1 MPMLFHLPLSPFC
14 RKVRLV
20 AAEKSVGVE
29 LQVEEPWRR
38 NEEFLALNP
47 ACVVPV
53 WVEDDGSVLAESSA
67 ICEYLDDIDMS
78 ASLLGDTP
86 GDRAE
91 TRRLAAWF
99 DIKFYR
105 EVTDY
110 LYGERVLK
118 RIRRTGEP
126 NSAAIRAGRQ
136 NITYHL
142 DYIAW
147 LTERRNWLAG
157 GRLSLADLAAAAQLS
172 TLDYLG
178 EVPWDHS
185 EGAKV
190 WYQRV
195 KSRPS
200 FRTLLAD
207 SVPGFPPPAHYAD
220 LDF

>member
-20 AAEKSVGVE
+20 AAEKGVGVE
-29 LQVEEPWRR
+29 LHIEEPWRR
-38 NEEFLALNP
+38 REEFLALNP
-47 ACVVPV
+47 AGLVPV
-53 WVEDDGSVLAESSA
+53 WVEDDGAVISESAA
-67 ICEYLDDIDMS
+67 ICEYLDET
-78 ASLLGDTP
+78 AAGPSLVGDTP

-105 EVTDY
+105 EVTEY
-110 LYGERVLK
+110 LYGERMLK

-126 NSAAIRAGRQ
+126 DSAAIRAGRQ
-136 NITYHL
+136 NILYHL

-172 TLDYLG
+172 SLDYLG

-185 EGAKV
+185 EGAKN

-195 KSRPS
+195 KSRPG

-207 SVPGFPPPAHYAD
+207 SMPGFPPPAHYAD

>member
-1 MPMLFHLPLSPFC
+1 MPTLFHLPLSPFC

-20 AAEKSVGVE
+20 AAEKSIGVDLE
-29 LQVEEPWRR
+29 IEEPWRR
-38 NEEFLALNP
+38 REEFMALNP
-47 ACVVPV
+47 ACLVPV
-53 WVEDDGSVLAESSA
+53 WIEDDGATLSESSA
-67 ICEYLDDIDMS
+67 ICEYLDES
-78 ASLLGDTP
+78 HLGVTLVGNSP

-105 EVTDY
+105 EVTEY
-110 LYGERVLK
+110 LYGERLMK

-136 NITYHL
+136 NIGYHL

-157 GRLSLADLAAAAQLS
+157 DSLSLADLAAAAQLS

-178 EVPWDHS
+178 EVPWEHS
-185 EGAKV
+185 EGAKI

-200 FRTLLAD
+200 FRMLLAD

>member
-1 MPMLFHLPLSPFC
+1 MPTLFHLPLSPFC

-20 AAEKSVGVE
+20 AAEKSIGVD

-38 NEEFLALNP
+38 NDEFLALNP
-47 ACVVPV
+47 AGVVPV
-53 WVEDDGSVLAESSA
+53 WVEDDGAVLAEPTA
-67 ICEYLDDIDMS
+67 ICEYLDEIDMS
-78 ASLLGDTP
+78 VTLMGNTP

-91 TRRLAAWF
+91 TRRLVGWF

-105 EVTDY
+105 EVTEY

-157 GRLSLADLAAAAQLS
+157 DQLSLADLAAAAQLS
-172 TLDYLG
+172 CLDYLG

-185 EGAKV
+185 EGAKI

-195 KSRPS
+195 KSRPG

>member
-67 ICEYLDDIDMS
+67 ICEYLDEIDLS
-78 ASLLGDTP
+78 ASLVGDTP

>member
-1 MPMLFHLPLSPFC
+1 MPTLFHLPLSPFC

-20 AAEKSVGVE
+20 AAEKSMGVQLE
-29 LQVEEPWRR
+29 VEEPWRR
-38 NEEFLALNP
+38 REDFLMLNP
-47 ACVVPV
+47 AAEVPV
-53 WVEDDGSVLAESSA
+53 WVDDDGGTIADSTA
-67 ICEYLDDIDMS
+67 ICEYLDEIDLS
-78 ASLLGDTP
+78 ASLVGNTP
-86 GDRAE
+86 SDRAE
-91 TRRLAAWF
+91 TRRLVAWF

-105 EVTDY
+105 EVTAY
-110 LYGERVLK
+110 LYGERMLK

-136 NITYHL
+136 NIGYHL

-147 LTERRNWLAG
+147 LTDRRNWLAG
-157 GRLSLADLAAAAQLS
+157 DRLSLADLAAAAQLS

-178 EVPWDHS
+178 EVPWDQS
-185 EGAKV
+185 EGAKI

-207 SVPGFPPPAHYAD
+207 SMPGFPPPAHYAD

>member
-1 MPMLFHLPLSPFC
+1 MPVLFHLPLSPFC

-20 AAEKSVGVE
+20 AAEKSIGVE

-38 NEEFLALNP
+38 NEEFIALNP

-53 WVEDDGSVLAESSA
+53 WVEDDGAVLAESSA
-67 ICEYLDDIDMS
+67 ICEYLDEVDPS
-78 ASLLGDTP
+78 AGLLGDTP

-178 EVPWDHS
+178 EVPWDHA

>member
-1 MPMLFHLPLSPFC
+1 MPTLFHLPLSPFC

-20 AAEKSVGVE
+20 AGEKSIGVSLE
-29 LQVEEPWRR
+29 IEEPWRR
-38 NEEFLALNP
+38 REEFLALNP
-47 ACVVPV
+47 AAEVPV
-53 WVEDDGSVLAESSA
+53 WVDDDGGTVPDSLA
-67 ICEYLDDIDMS
+67 ICEYLDEIDMGP
-78 ASLLGDTP
+78 SLMGDTP

-91 TRRLAAWF
+91 TRRLVAWF

-105 EVTDY
+105 EVTEY

-136 NITYHL
+136 NIGYHL

-157 GRLSLADLAAAAQLS
+157 DRLSLADLAAAAQLS

-207 SVPGFPPPAHYAD
+207 SMPGFPPPAHYAD

>member
-1 MPMLFHLPLSPFC
+1 MPVLFHLPLSPFC

-20 AAEKSVGVE
+20 AAEKSIGVE

-38 NEEFLALNP
+38 NEEFIALNP

-53 WVEDDGSVLAESSA
+53 WVEDDGAVLAESSA
-67 ICEYLDDIDMS
+67 ICEYLDEADPS
-78 ASLLGDTP
+78 AGLLGDTP

-178 EVPWDHS
+178 EVPWDHA

>member
-20 AAEKSVGVE
+20 AAEKSVGVD

-47 ACVVPV
+47 ACLVPV
-53 WVEDDGSVLAESSA
+53 WVEDDGAILAESSA
-67 ICEYLDDIDMS
+67 ICEYLDETDQS

-136 NITYHL
+136 NISYHL

-178 EVPWDHS
+178 EVPWEHA
-185 EGAKV
+185 EGAKI

>member
-1 MPMLFHLPLSPFC
+1 MLFHLPLSPFC

-20 AAEKSVGVE
+20 AAEKSIGVE

-53 WVEDDGSVLAESSA
+53 WVEDDGAILAESSA
-67 ICEYLDDIDMS
+67 ICEYLDEIDLS

-142 DYIAW
+142 YYIAW

-178 EVPWDHS
+178 EVPWDHA
-185 EGAKV
+185 EGAKT

>member
-1 MPMLFHLPLSPFC
+1 
-14 RKVRLV
+14 
-20 AAEKSVGVE
+20 VE

-53 WVEDDGSVLAESSA
+53 WVEDDGAILAESSA
-67 ICEYLDDIDMS
+67 ICEYLDEIDLS

-142 DYIAW
+142 YYIAW

-178 EVPWDHS
+178 EVPWDHA
-185 EGAKV
+185 EGAKT

>member
-1 MPMLFHLPLSPFC
+1 
-14 RKVRLV
+14 LV
-20 AAEKSVGVE
+20 
-29 LQVEEPWRR
+29 
-38 NEEFLALNP
+38 
-47 ACVVPV
+47 
-53 WVEDDGSVLAESSA
+53 
-67 ICEYLDDIDMS
+67 
-78 ASLLGDTP
+78 
-86 GDRAE
+86 
-91 TRRLAAWF
+91 AWF
-99 DIKFYR
+99 DTKFYR
-105 EVTDY
+105 EVTEY
-110 LYGERVLK
+110 LYGERMLK

-136 NITYHL
+136 NIGYHL

-147 LTERRNWLAG
+147 LTDRRNWLAG
-157 GRLSLADLAAAAQLS
+157 DRLSLADLAAAAQLS

-178 EVPWDHS
+178 EVPWEHS

-207 SVPGFPPPAHYAD
+207 SVPGFPSPPHYAD

>member
-20 AAEKSVGVE
+20 AAEKSIGVE

-53 WVEDDGSVLAESSA
+53 WVEDDGAILAESSA
-67 ICEYLDDIDMS
+67 ICEYLDEIDLS

-142 DYIAW
+142 YYIAW

-178 EVPWDHS
+178 EVPWDHA
-185 EGAKV
+185 EGAKT